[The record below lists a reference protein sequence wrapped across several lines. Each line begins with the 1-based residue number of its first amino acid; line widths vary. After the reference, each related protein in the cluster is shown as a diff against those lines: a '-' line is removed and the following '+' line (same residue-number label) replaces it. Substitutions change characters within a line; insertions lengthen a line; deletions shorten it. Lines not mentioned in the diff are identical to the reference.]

1 MEIATKDDLLF
12 SRDEKGELLPQE
24 VEIDEIGKKVL
35 ITPMPRGEL
44 KRYLSAWMFG
54 KSKGD
59 IIESDKDDDIE
70 IVEKHLVKPQLSK
83 EDLQSAGKTLIVG
96 AISSKILEISGL
108 PLGKALEETKKKLIQ
123 SKTGRSN
130 GPPKRGGKTKKGS

>member
-1 MEIATKDDLLF
+1 MEVASKDDLLF
-12 SRDEKGELLPQE
+12 TRDEKGKLLPVE
-24 VEIDEIGKKVL
+24 VEIEEIDKKVL

-44 KRYLSAWMFG
+44 KRYLSTWMFG
-54 KSKGD
+54 KSKED

-70 IVEKHLVKPQLSK
+70 IVSKHLIQPALTK
-83 EDLQSAGKTLIVG
+83 EELQDAGKTLIVG

-123 SKTGRSN
+123 NKTGRSN
-130 GPPKRGGKTKKGS
+130 GQAKRGRRTKKGS